1 MSKNKEPENLDL
13 NKLNLAHT
21 YTPEELEQIN
31 KYLKVRTNFENG
43 RLISLPQTPIAH
55 EAVVHEI
62 ARQLGNWNIDT
73 CQNGVVTTSQGAFNF
88 STTAPKKI
96 RAPHVAFISADTYNS
111 LNANQLWTLHG
122 RPFTPIFVAEVVN
135 STSDQILNEVDNRF
149 KNDYFA
155 MGTSVELGWL
165 IDAKNSMIC
174 TYKKNNNEIIRN
186 NCKWEDL
193 DGGDTLPGF
202 TLNISII
209 EKIVSRD
216 CDEIEDKCPYCG
228 SHFAQVFAMLKHIAS
243 VHIVV
248 K

>member
-1 MSKNKEPENLDL
+1 
-13 NKLNLAHT
+13 
-21 YTPEELEQIN
+21 
-31 KYLKVRTNFENG
+31 
-43 RLISLPQTPIAH
+43 
-55 EAVVHEI
+55 
-62 ARQLGNWNIDT
+62 
-73 CQNGVVTTSQGAFNF
+73 
-88 STTAPKKI
+88 
-96 RAPHVAFISADTYNS
+96 
-111 LNANQLWTLHG
+111 
-122 RPFTPIFVAEVVN
+122 
-135 STSDQILNEVDNRF
+135 
-149 KNDYFA
+149 

-209 EKIVSRD
+209 EKIVSQD

-243 VHIVV
+243 VHV

>member
-1 MSKNKEPENLDL
+1 
-13 NKLNLAHT
+13 
-21 YTPEELEQIN
+21 
-31 KYLKVRTNFENG
+31 
-43 RLISLPQTPIAH
+43 
-55 EAVVHEI
+55 
-62 ARQLGNWNIDT
+62 
-73 CQNGVVTTSQGAFNF
+73 
-88 STTAPKKI
+88 
-96 RAPHVAFISADTYNS
+96 
-111 LNANQLWTLHG
+111 
-122 RPFTPIFVAEVVN
+122 
-135 STSDQILNEVDNRF
+135 DNRF

-243 VHIVV
+243 
-248 K
+248 

>member
-1 MSKNKEPENLDL
+1 MPDL
-13 NKLNLAHT
+13 NKLNLTHT

-31 KYLKVRTNFENG
+31 KNLKVRTNFENG
-43 RLISLPQTPIAH
+43 RLISLPQTPI
-55 EAVVHEI
+55 EI

-96 RAPHVAFISADTYNS
+96 RAPHVALRLQILTTHLMQNNFG
-111 LNANQLWTLHG
+111 LHG

-149 KNDYFA
+149 KNVYFA
-155 MGTSVELGWL
+155 M
-165 IDAKNSMIC
+165 
-174 TYKKNNNEIIRN
+174 
-186 NCKWEDL
+186 DL

-209 EKIVSRD
+209 EKIVSQD
-216 CDEIEDKCPYCG
+216 CDEIEDKCPYCD
-228 SHFAQVFAMLKHIAS
+228 SHFTQVFAILEHIAR